1 MSESRKGRHDPAK
14 QSAENLGCS
23 SCHAFTRCEKLWL
36 LKGEAFNPVRICS
49 NGPGFRV
56 CVRTRSV
63 SAGVSRDVSSLR
75 DSPLNLSLPGT
86 EVAGYRLCRPCGT
99 ILLRPVNDTAI
110 AALVY
115 VIF

>member
-1 MSESRKGRHDPAK
+1 LCVMSRLYTLR
-14 QSAENLGCS
+14 
-23 SCHAFTRCEKLWL
+23 KLWL

-110 AALVY
+110 ARLGVRNLLN
-115 VIF
+115 INGI